1 MTVQNTSSRLEYHQ
15 HAIFDRWEEARRV
28 FEDPA
33 SDLAAVKAAMQSVM
47 HDLLAF
53 ELGRD
58 PCEAMGT
65 GWRPKLY
72 PLDEAQAA

>member
-1 MTVQNTSSRLEYHQ
+1 MSVQKVPTGLEYHE
-15 HAIFDRWEEARRV
+15 HAIFDRWEDARRV

-47 HDLLAF
+47 RDLLAF

-65 GWRPKLY
+65 GWRPKPYAL
-72 PLDEAQAA
+72 EEVQAA